1 MSAPGEYGVA
11 SQMVSS
17 EEQPTGGVKD
27 VFSPSSHFE
36 PALLS
41 LLVLD
46 PDALVVVEIALDCD
60 DVPDPVPEVALDR
73 DPVPELAVDCDSV
86 LDDAAPGASK
96 LASSDGG
103 PSESKVRAPQA
114 TRRRAPN
121 NDPTAT
127 VCTTERL

>member
-41 LLVLD
+41 LLVPD
-46 PDALVVVEIALDCD
+46 PDPLVVVEI
-60 DVPDPVPEVALDR
+60 ALDR
-73 DPVPELAVDCDSV
+73 DPVPELAVDCDLV
-86 LDDAAPGASK
+86 LDDTAPGASK

-103 PSESKVRAPQA
+103 PSESEVRAPQA

-121 NDPTAT
+121 NDP
-127 VCTTERL
+127 RLSVVAVLTDPPPSRRRVPTS